1 VSTVTVQT
9 DHVRLFEQAAMLSW
23 GDVPPELRAHA
34 SRVFADTIGVILAG
48 GRQPEVVALAADRG
62 RFFGVGSGASTML
75 VDGLPRTSAAG
86 AAFVNGTAG
95 TFLELDEACPPA
107 SHPAIHVLP
116 AAFAVAEA
124 LGSTG
129 RDLMRAF
136 VAGYEVVA
144 RLFDAYQLPYP
155 IHPHGHLGAVGAAVA
170 VAMLR
175 GVAPAEPAS
184 IAASLPI
191 LATWDACLEGATVRN
206 TWAGAAAETGVR
218 ANALAKAGFTGS
230 RTAMATAFGGLVGA
244 LGDPGALVHEVDPER
259 LRIGQN
265 YFKFH
270 SACAGAHPA
279 LDATLAFGP
288 IPAEQVED
296 VLVEVAP
303 QNWKLNAQSRG
314 NELSNRFS
322 IPYAVAAAI
331 VHGHTGPAAFA
342 TDPQVQRLAS
352 RVTVRAA
359 PDLDAP
365 YPPTRMPARVSV
377 SVGGRVSTRAVE
389 HPYGH
394 VTNPASPERLRAKF
408 ESIVPAEMV
417 GRYGDLIGIED
428 ITDVR
433 ELFLTASVPS

>member
-1 VSTVTVQT
+1 VSTVTAEI
-9 DHVRLFEQAAMLSW
+9 DHVRLYEQAAKLSW
-23 GDVPPELRAHA
+23 RDVPPELRAHA
-34 SRVFADTIGVILAG
+34 TRVFADTIGAILAG
-48 GRQPEVVALAADRG
+48 GREPAVVALATDRAPL
-62 RFFGVGSGASTML
+62 FGLDSGTSTML
-75 VDGLPRTSAAG
+75 VDGLPRTSVAR

-116 AAFAVAEA
+116 AALAVAEA
-124 LGSTG
+124 VGSSG

-155 IHPHGHLGAVGAAVA
+155 VHPHGHLGAVGAAVT

-175 GVAPAEPAS
+175 GVDPAEPAS
-184 IAASLPI
+184 IAASLPV
-191 LATWDACLEGATVRN
+191 LATWDACFEGATVRN
-206 TWAGAAAETGVR
+206 TFAGVAAETGVR
-218 ANALAKAGFTGS
+218 ANVLADAGFTGS
-230 RTAMATAFGGLVGA
+230 RTALVTAFGGLVGELGAPEA
-244 LGDPGALVHEVDPER
+244 LLRDVDPAD

-270 SACAGAHPA
+270 SACAGTHPA

-288 IPAEQVED
+288 IAAEHVED
-296 VLVEVAP
+296 VLVELAP

-314 NELSNRFS
+314 NGLSNRFS

-331 VHGHTGPAAFA
+331 VHGHTGPDAFT
-342 TDPQVQRLAS
+342 TDPRVQRLAA

-359 PDLDAP
+359 TDLDAP
-365 YPPTRMPARVSV
+365 YPATRMPARVSV
-377 SVGGRVSTRAVE
+377 SIGGRTSTRSVE

-408 ESIVPAEMV
+408 ESIVPAGMV
-417 GRYGDLIGIED
+417 GLYEDLIGIED
-428 ITDVR
+428 LGDVR
-433 ELFLTASVPS
+433 QLFVPARVLR